1 MLPSA
6 FLHQLISS
14 ADYQGEL
21 AHVERIPASEPVYAR
36 LEHALAPALIKK
48 LRAVGVSDLYRHQ
61 AKALDLL
68 LDGVH
73 VVINSPSASGKSLC
87 YQLATLDKLVHDRN
101 ATALYLFPT
110 KALAQ
115 DQLRSLRALACP
127 RPLPQ
132 SSIETFDG
140 DTAVENR
147 STIRKR
153 ARIVLSNPDML
164 HLGILPNHSLWSR
177 YLHGL
182 KYVVLDESHVY
193 RGILGSHV
201 ANIIR
206 RLRRMC
212 LLYGSDPV
220 FVCCS
225 ATIANAQEHATRLCG
240 VTCETVEGSD
250 GPHGEKHFALWNPAL
265 TDPGRGVRRSHNSE
279 ASSFLCMLVSR
290 GVRTLVFARTRRL
303 AELIYVYAR
312 QRLSSE
318 TAARIRPYRAG
329 YLARDRRDIEQRFAV
344 GELDGL
350 VATSAME
357 LGVDVGDL
365 DATVL
370 AGYPGNMASA
380 WQQAGRSG
388 RGGNPSLSILVAQ
401 DNPLDQYLMRNP
413 SFFFARR
420 FEQALIN
427 PGNPH
432 VLEPHLLCAAWE
444 KPLAPEE
451 VERINALAPGVIEGL
466 VSRTLLRERRGRYYP
481 DTSLNYPA
489 QHVNIRSAGASYQ
502 VMDRSRGVLLET
514 VDGAVAMSQ
523 LHPGAVYLHQG
534 DTYVV
539 QDLDIRGRTAW
550 AEPRDVDYYTVAREL
565 SDIRVT
571 SVECEKRCGRAT
583 VRLGTVQ
590 VTTHVVAFRK
600 RRQYTEESLGEEPL
614 DLPETT
620 FATKAFWFDVPPD
633 AVHRVAANGA
643 GLDGG
648 LHACEHASIG
658 VLPLFALCDRNDI
671 GGVSTPRDFDTG
683 VPQVYVY
690 DAYPGGVGIAE
701 MGYAMIERLWR
712 ATLSLVRDCPCTDGC
727 PSCIQSPKCGNNNEP
742 LDKHG
747 AIAILGSLSG
757 EGDKARSSS

>member
-6 FLHQLISS
+6 FLHHLISEP
-14 ADYQGEL
+14 DYEGEL
-21 AHVERIPASEPVYAR
+21 VHVERIAASEPVYGT
-36 LEHALAPALIKK
+36 LSHELAPSLSRR
-48 LRAVGVSDLYRHQ
+48 LRAAGITDLYRHQ
-61 AKALDLL
+61 VRAVDLL
-68 LDGVH
+68 LDGSH
-73 VVINSPSASGKSLC
+73 VVVNSPSASGKSLC
-87 YQLATLDKLVHDRN
+87 YQIATLHDLVQDRN

-115 DQLRSLRALACP
+115 DQLRSLNNLAS
-127 RPLPQ
+127 RKLLPVR
-132 SSIETFDG
+132 SISTFDG
-140 DTAVENR
+140 DTLVESR
-147 STIRKR
+147 PAIRKQ

-164 HLGILPNHSLWSR
+164 HLAILPNHSLWSR

-182 KYVVLDESHVY
+182 KYVVLDEAHAY

-206 RLRRMC
+206 RLRRLC
-212 LLYGSDPV
+212 LVYGASPR
-220 FVCCS
+220 FICCS
-225 ATIANAQEHATRLCG
+225 ATIANAREHAQRLCG
-240 VTCETVEGSD
+240 VEFESVEGGD
-250 GPHGEKHFALWNPAL
+250 GPHGEKYFALWNPAL
-265 TDPGRGVRRSHNSE
+265 VDRKRATRRSHNSE
-279 ASSFLCMLVSR
+279 ASSFLCKLVSR
-290 GVRTLVFARTRRL
+290 GVRSLVFARTRRL

-312 QRLSSE
+312 ERLPAE
-318 TAARIRPYRAG
+318 LAARISPYRAG
-329 YLARDRRDIEQRFAV
+329 YLAEDRREIERRFTC

-365 DATVL
+365 DATIL

-388 RGGNPSLSILVAQ
+388 RGGNPSLSILIAQ

-413 SFFFARR
+413 GFFFSRR

-432 VLEPHLLCAAWE
+432 VLEPHVLCAAWE
-444 KPLAPEE
+444 RPLMAEE
-451 VERINALAPGVIEGL
+451 VDALSDLAPGS
-466 VSRTLLRERRGRYYP
+466 VSRLVARGLLRERRGRFYP
-481 DTSLNYPA
+481 DAGLEYPA
-489 QHVNIRSAGASYQ
+489 QRVNIRSAGTSYQ
-502 VMDRSRGVLLET
+502 VMDGSRGVLLET
-514 VDGAVAMSQ
+514 VDGAVALSQ

-534 DTYVV
+534 DTYLVHE
-539 QDLDIRGRTAW
+539 LDVGSRTAW
-550 AEPRDVDYYTVAREL
+550 AERKDVDYYTVAREL

-571 SVECEKRCGRAT
+571 SVDKEKVAGGAK
-583 VRLGTVQ
+583 VRVGTVQ

-620 FATKAFWFDVPPD
+620 FETKAFWFDVPVD
-633 AVHRVAANGA
+633 AIDQVASRRAN
-643 GLDGG
+643 LDGS

-658 VLPLFALCDRNDI
+658 VLPLFAMCDRNDI
-671 GGVSTPRDFDTG
+671 GGVSTPQDAATG

-701 MGYAMIERLWR
+701 MGFEMVERLWR
-712 ATLSLVRDCPCTDGC
+712 ATLALVQDCPCLDGC
-727 PSCIQSPKCGNNNEP
+727 PSCIQSPKCGNNNDP
-742 LDKHG
+742 LDKDG
-747 AIAILGSLSG
+747 AIALLQGLT
-757 EGDKARSSS
+757 AALL

>member
-6 FLHQLISS
+6 FVHQLIS
-14 ADYQGEL
+14 APDYQGEL
-21 AHVERIPASEPVYAR
+21 VHLERIPASEPVYGT
-36 LEHALAPALIKK
+36 LGHELAPALAKRI
-48 LRAVGVSDLYRHQ
+48 RSAGISDLYRHQ
-61 AKALDLL
+61 AKAVDLL

-73 VVINSPSASGKSLC
+73 VVVNSPSASGKSLC
-87 YQLATLDKLVHDRN
+87 YQLATLHDLVENRN

-115 DQLRSLRALACP
+115 DQLRSMRGLASP
-127 RPLPQ
+127 RLLPV
-132 SSIETFDG
+132 SAIETFDG
-140 DTAVENR
+140 DTPVESR
-147 STIRKR
+147 SVIRKR
-153 ARIVLSNPDML
+153 ARIVLTNPDML
-164 HLGILPNHSLWSR
+164 HLGVLPNHSLWSR

-206 RLRRMC
+206 RLRRVC
-212 LLYGSDPV
+212 LIYGSDPV
-220 FVCCS
+220 FICCS
-225 ATIANAQEHATRLCG
+225 ATIANAQEHAGRLCG
-240 VTCETVEGSD
+240 VQFELVEGGD
-250 GPHGEKHFALWNPAL
+250 GPHGEKYFALWNPAL
-265 TDPGRGVRRSHNSE
+265 TDPQRGLRRSHNSE
-279 ASSFLCMLVSR
+279 ASSFLCKLVAR
-290 GVRTLVFARTRRL
+290 GVRSLVFARTRRL
-303 AELIYVYAR
+303 AELIYIYAR
-312 QRLSSE
+312 QRLPDELAS
-318 TAARIRPYRAG
+318 RIRPYRAG
-329 YLARDRRDIEQRFAV
+329 YLAQDRREIERRFAT

-413 SFFFARR
+413 TFFFARR
-420 FEQALIN
+420 FERALIN

-444 KPLAPEE
+444 RPLMGEE
-451 VERINALAPGVIEGL
+451 VEAIDELAPGAVERL
-466 VSRTLLRERRGRYYP
+466 LSRGLLRERRGRIYP
-481 DTSLNYPA
+481 DTGLDYPA
-489 QHVNIRSAGASYQ
+489 LQVNIRSVGASYQ
-502 VMDRSRGVLLET
+502 VMDQSRGVLLET
-514 VDGAVAMSQ
+514 VDGAVALSQ

-534 DTYVV
+534 DAYVV
-539 QDLDIRGRTAW
+539 RDLDLRARIAW
-550 AEPRDVDYYTVAREL
+550 SEPQEVDYYTVAREL

-571 SVECEKRCGRAT
+571 SVEGEKRYGQAT

-600 RRQYTEESLGEEPL
+600 RRQYTEESLGEVPL

-620 FATKAFWFDVPPD
+620 FSTKAFWFDVPTG
-633 AVHRVAANGA
+633 AIERVSTRGA
-643 GLDGG
+643 SLDGA

-671 GGVSTPRDFDTG
+671 GGVSTPHDIDTG

-701 MGYAMIERLWR
+701 MGFSMVGGLWR
-712 ATLSLVRDCPCTDGC
+712 ATLTLVRECPCADGC

-742 LDKHG
+742 LDKQG
-747 AIAILGSLSG
+747 AVDMLEWFCDLGT
-757 EGDKARSSS
+757 GD

>member
-1 MLPSA
+1 MLPSV
-6 FLHQLISS
+6 FLHQLIS
-14 ADYQGEL
+14 APDYQGEL
-21 AHVERIPASEPVYAR
+21 VHVERIPASEPVYGT
-36 LEHALAPALIKK
+36 LEHALAPALSKRLHAAGI
-48 LRAVGVSDLYRHQ
+48 RDLYRHQ
-61 AKALDLL
+61 VRAVDLL

-73 VVINSPSASGKSLC
+73 VVVNSPSASGKSLC
-87 YQLATLDKLVHDRN
+87 YQLATLHGLVEN
-101 ATALYLFPT
+101 KSATALYLFPT

-115 DQLRSLRALACP
+115 DQLRGLRALASP
-127 RPLPQ
+127 KLIPV

-140 DTAVENR
+140 DTLVESR

-153 ARIVLSNPDML
+153 ARIVLTNPDML
-164 HLGILPNHSLWSR
+164 HLGVLPNHALWSR

-206 RLRRMC
+206 RLRRIC
-212 LLYGSDPV
+212 LIYGSDPV
-220 FVCCS
+220 FICCS
-225 ATIANAQEHATRLCG
+225 ATIANAQEHASRLCG
-240 VTCETVEGSD
+240 VEFEHIEGSD
-250 GPHGEKHFALWNPAL
+250 GPHGEKYFALWNPAL
-265 TDPGRGVRRSHNSE
+265 TDPGRGARRSHNSE
-279 ASSFLCMLVSR
+279 ASSFLCKLVSR
-290 GVRTLVFARTRRL
+290 GVRSLVFARTRRL

-312 QRLSSE
+312 QRLPSE
-318 TAARIRPYRAG
+318 LASRIRPYRAG
-329 YLARDRRDIEQRFAV
+329 YLAQDRREIERRFTC

-388 RGGNPSLSILVAQ
+388 RGGNASLSILVAQ

-444 KPLAPEE
+444 RPLMAEE
-451 VERINALAPGVIEGL
+451 VEALGELAPGAVERL
-466 VSRTLLRERRGRYYP
+466 VAKGLLRERRGRMYP
-481 DTSLNYPA
+481 DAGLSYPA
-489 QHVNIRSAGASYQ
+489 QRVNIRSAGASYQ
-502 VMDRSRGVLLET
+502 VMDQSRGVLLET

-539 QDLDIRGRTAW
+539 RELDIRARVAW

-565 SDIRVT
+565 SDIRVM
-571 SVECEKRCGRAT
+571 SVESEKRCGEAT
-583 VRLGTVQ
+583 VRFGTVQ

-600 RRQYTEESLGEEPL
+600 RRQYTVESLGEEPL

-620 FATKAFWFDVPPD
+620 FGTKAFWFDVPAGATD
-633 AVHRVAANGA
+633 RVAARRA
-643 GLDGG
+643 SLDGG
-648 LHACEHASIG
+648 LHACEHASMG

-671 GGVSTPRDFDTG
+671 GGVSTPHDVDTG

-701 MGYAMIERLWR
+701 MGFAMVGRLWG
-712 ATLSLVRDCPCTDGC
+712 ATLALVRECPCVDGC
-727 PSCIQSPKCGNNNEP
+727 PSCIQSPKCGNNNDP
-742 LDKHG
+742 LDKEG
-747 AIAILGSLSG
+747 AVAMLEWFAGTVS
-757 EGDKARSSS
+757 DN

>member
-6 FLHQLISS
+6 FLHHLISS
-14 ADYQGEL
+14 PDYQGEL
-21 AHVERIPASEPVYAR
+21 VHVERIPASEPVYAS
-36 LEHALAPALIKK
+36 LGHDLAPALSRR
-48 LRAVGVSDLYRHQ
+48 LRAVGIRQLYRHQ
-61 AKALDLL
+61 ARAIDLL
-68 LDGVH
+68 LDGAN
-73 VVINSPSASGKSLC
+73 VVVNAPSASGKSLC
-87 YQLATLDKLVHDRN
+87 YQLATLHALEKDRN
-101 ATALYLFPT
+101 ATSLYLFPT

-115 DQLRSLRALACP
+115 DQLRSLRSLACP
-127 RPLPQ
+127 RPLPA
-132 SSIETFDG
+132 SAIETFDG
-140 DTAVENR
+140 DTIVESR
-147 STIRKR
+147 SAIRKR
-153 ARIVLSNPDML
+153 ARIVLTNPDML

-177 YLHGL
+177 YLRGL

-212 LLYGSDPV
+212 LLYGSAPT
-220 FVCCS
+220 FICCS
-225 ATIANAQEHATRLCG
+225 ATIANAPEHATRLCG
-240 VTCETVEGSD
+240 VGFEIVEGGD

-265 TDPGRGVRRSHNSE
+265 TDPARGLRRSHNSE
-279 ASSFLCMLVSR
+279 ASSFLCTLVSR

-312 QRLSSE
+312 QRLSAE
-318 TAARIRPYRAG
+318 LAARIRPYRAG
-329 YLARDRRDIEQRFAV
+329 YLAQDRREIEQRFSV

-350 VATSAME
+350 VSTSAME

-388 RGGNPSLSILVAQ
+388 RGGTPSLSILVAQ

-420 FEQALIN
+420 YEQALIN
-427 PGNPH
+427 PANPH
-432 VLEPHLLCAAWE
+432 VLEPHVLCAAWE
-444 KPLAPEE
+444 KPLALQE
-451 VERINALAPGVIEGL
+451 VQAIDQMAPGVIERLLTRG
-466 VSRTLLRERRGRYYP
+466 VLRERRGRLYP
-481 DTSLNYPA
+481 DISLKYPA
-489 QHVNIRSAGASYQ
+489 QQVNIRSAGSSYR
-502 VMDRSRGVLLET
+502 VIDVSRGTLLET

-534 DTYVV
+534 DTYLVRE
-539 QDLDIRGRTAW
+539 LDIQGRTAW
-550 AEPRDVDYYTVAREL
+550 AEARDVDYYTVAREL
-565 SDIRVT
+565 SDIRVM
-571 SVECEKRCGRAT
+571 SVDSEKRCSHAT
-583 VRLGTVQ
+583 VRLGSVR

-620 FATKAFWFDVPPD
+620 FDTKAFWFDVPGG
-633 AVHRVAANGA
+633 AIERVAANGV

-648 LHACEHASIG
+648 LHACEHATIG
-658 VLPLFALCDRNDI
+658 VLPLYALCDRSDI
-671 GGVSTPRDFDTG
+671 GGVSTPHDFSTG
-683 VPQVYVY
+683 VPHVYVY
-690 DAYPGGVGIAE
+690 DAYPGGIGIAD
-701 MGYAMIERLWR
+701 MGYSMIEQLWR
-712 ATLSLVRDCPCTDGC
+712 ATLSLVRDCPCSDGC

-742 LDKHG
+742 LDKQG
-747 AIAILGSLSG
+747 AIAILGSLAGDVDRSG
-757 EGDKARSSS
+757 DSK